1 MSEHENRQF
10 VEQAYANFK
19 AGDIPTLLQSLSE
32 DVTWQLPEIENV
44 PFAGKRQGRGAVGEF
59 FSTLASLQGAR
70 SFEEREFIAEGD
82 NARSLRLAG
91 QSQRAHHRERLRA
104 RLPRPRRPDRGLP
117 RVHGLSRGRQSVSL
131 GFFEHQAEP

>member
-1 MSEHENRQF
+1 MATAKHREPYESRGVQMSEHENRQF
-10 VEQAYANFK
+10 VEQAYATFK

-44 PFAGKRQGRGAVGEF
+44 PFADKRQGRGAVGEF

-82 NARSLRLAG
+82 FAHVFTVRGG
-91 QSQRAHHRERLRA
+91 QIVAFHEYVDSAAVAKAYR
-104 RLPRPRRPDRGLP
+104 
-117 RVHGLSRGRQSVSL
+117 
-131 GFFEHQAEP
+131 